1 MGHTPHVHQ
10 ITHSHTLSPALDQ
23 RLAHIIEARKEAVE
37 ALKRAQNITTPTH
50 FNPYCVGD
58 RVWLEGKNLSTTHPT
73 AKLAPRW
80 YRPFLVTAVISHTTY
95 RLKLPPT
102 WKIHNT
108 FHTSLL
114 TPYRETI
121 TNGIKYQ
128 EPPPDL
134 INGQPEWEV
143 EKVLGSRCRRN
154 QLQYLVR
161 WKGFSDAHDSWEPL
175 SHLTAD
181 ERIAEFYNK
190 NPQAVRAITHSPIIR
205 TLTTQPIPMSQ
216 TFAPPT
222 IDDDTVPLSSSNL
235 SLANRFDTPP
245 ESIPLL
251 DRISLVNTNTPSPPP
266 RDDYERSL
274 PLPHSD
280 ESSDDSDDEPPAL
293 EYPTHPTLQIPI
305 HPELIDLPSAAIT
318 GRTGEYDRYNEG
330 ILNHSLYGR
339 PIHLPDGSYQE
350 PQFIRFVHDF
360 MDHQH
365 HVVATHELG
374 QSDPHHLG
382 DIPYGWDLVAAVLPG
397 ASHEDVDDDNLADI
411 LDEDLITP
419 TNAALYTIDDP
430 GLTADIDRLRH
441 LTRVGET
448 LLERRQAL
456 ERDTLNWVS
465 RMTPV
470 RNRLVGTRA
479 NSRLHP
485 YLAGRALIAD
495 PQNDNPQHRRRGTLT
510 ITEAL
515 QLHADQPCSWNP
527 RSWFHDEETAGLPV
541 RLLSRMNSCV
551 YCGKASHTL
560 RQCPKP
566 HALCHNRLGCI
577 IPTNHPNYGCNTF
590 CPAADLHVMDDEGD
604 YSNYVDADDE

>member
-1 MGHTPHVHQ
+1 MCSSNNP
-10 ITHSHTLSPALDQ
+10 SHTLSPALDQ
-23 RLAHIIEARKEAVE
+23 RLAHIIEVQKEAVE
-37 ALKRAQNITTPTH
+37 ALKRAQNIMTPTR

-73 AKLAPRW
+73 AKLAPRR
-80 YRPFLVTAVISHTTY
+80 YRPFLVTAAISHTTY

-108 FHTSLL
+108 FHASLL

-121 TNGIKYQ
+121 TNGAKYQ

-143 EKVLGSRCRRN
+143 EKVLGSRRQRN

-181 ERIAEFYNK
+181 ELIAEFYNK
-190 NPQAVRAITHSPIIR
+190 NPQAIRTITHFPTIQTITIHSN
-205 TLTTQPIPMSQ
+205 TMSQ

-222 IDDDTVPLSSSNL
+222 IDDNTVPLSSSNL
-235 SLANRFDTPP
+235 SLADHFDTPP

-251 DRISLVNTNTPSPPP
+251 DRISPVNTSTPSPPP
-266 RDDYERSL
+266 RDDYKRNL
-274 PLPHSD
+274 PLPRSE

-293 EYPTHPTLQIPI
+293 EYPTHPTLQVPV
-305 HPELIDLPSAAIT
+305 HPELMDLPSATIM
-318 GRTGEYDRYNEG
+318 GRTGEYDRYNKG

-339 PIHLPDGSYQE
+339 LIHLPDGSHQE
-350 PQFIRFVHDF
+350 PQVIRFVHDF
-360 MDHQH
+360 LDHQH

-382 DIPYGWDLVAAVLPG
+382 NTPYGWDLEAVVLPG
-397 ASHEDVDDDNLADI
+397 ASREDIDDDNLADL
-411 LDEDLITP
+411 LDEDLTTP
-419 TNAALYTIDDP
+419 TNAVLYTVNDP
-430 GLTADIDRLRH
+430 GLTADVDRLRH

-456 ERDTLNWVS
+456 ERDTINWVS

-470 RNRLVGTRA
+470 HNRLVGTRA
-479 NSRLHP
+479 ISHLHP
-485 YLAGRALIAD
+485 YLTGRSLIAD
-495 PQNDNPQHRRRGTLT
+495 PQNENPQHRRRGTLT

-515 QLHADQPCSWNP
+515 QLHADQPRNWNP
-527 RSWFHDEETAGLPV
+527 HSWFHDEDTAGLPV
-541 RLLSRMNSCV
+541 RLLSRMGSCV
-551 YCGKASHTL
+551 YCGKVSHTL
-560 RQCPKP
+560 RQCPNP

-577 IPTNHPNYGCNTF
+577 IPTNHPNYRRNTF
-590 CPAADLHVMDDEGD
+590 CPAADLHIMDDEGD